1 MVSPR
6 EFVWFGW
13 LGFCVGE
20 NKMRKL
26 CKVVIIKNDYRY
38 RFLLLFRIFKW
49 KLQVSESEKLI
60 FFEFFSCFFFRR
72 MVTVQLG
79 VECFLKEFTEY
90 FWEYKGKWRRRRQG
104 FFHTDSQTE
113 NQIKSATATT
123 TIMARDTEQSN
134 FLSRLLVY
142 DHGSPRQ
149 GSRAVDHHI
158 SSK

>member
-60 FFEFFSCFFFRR
+60 FFWIFFMFFFQENGDSP
-72 MVTVQLG
+72 VGSG
-79 VECFLKEFTEY
+79 VFFKGIYGIFL
-90 FWEYKGKWRRRRQG
+90 R
-104 FFHTDSQTE
+104 
-113 NQIKSATATT
+113 I
-123 TIMARDTEQSN
+123 
-134 FLSRLLVY
+134 
-142 DHGSPRQ
+142 
-149 GSRAVDHHI
+149 
-158 SSK
+158 